1 LNEIFNEKLDSS
13 TKYINIQYN
22 ITNFIDEIVNEKVN
36 ESLNLFE
43 KKNDINNKSFQ
54 NDINNQ
60 IRDINNNINNV
71 ARSINSSSNEINL
84 AEIIEIK
91 NEVNSLTNNYN
102 KINDSYVDLVKKVKL
117 VEENIINQLKENNLN
132 ERDKNLNIRIENL
145 ESNKCNEQIE
155 EIREIS
161 RDFKLQ
167 LEKQSKDSEIKN
179 IIINQKLKEL
189 KVDVDVITANLKD
202 KTLIESQTTKLNIN
216 EFSIVDLENN
226 VRKLQDEFKNYD
238 ILHQNNKDQL
248 NKEKEDIISKLVS
261 INKQYNDSNDK
272 IINLEKKFEHAN
284 DKFNSINSIF
294 YKNNVK
300 ILSSLK
306 NSFELFFNQSYDN
319 FYNSIEKV
327 INKLYNGLSGNIISL
342 NTNFINY
349 IRRTEK
355 IYFNF
360 TTHNKLQLDKNN
372 KQTTSISDISKEINS
387 LLKSN
392 EISKTEITKIIDS
405 LNEKIVKQE
414 ENQNIKIEVIEKSLI
429 KNSESLKLL
438 EKNLNIKTINNENT
452 NNPNNCINPNNS
464 SNSYKRRNT
473 ELLNKKEESL
483 IFEDANNKLIKVS

>member
-1 LNEIFNEKLDSS
+1 M
-13 TKYINIQYN
+13 
-22 ITNFIDEIVNEKVN
+22 
-36 ESLNLFE
+36 
-43 KKNDINNKSFQ
+43 
-54 NDINNQ
+54 
-60 IRDINNNINNV
+60 
-71 ARSINSSSNEINL
+71 
-84 AEIIEIK
+84 
-91 NEVNSLTNNYN
+91 
-102 KINDSYVDLVKKVKL
+102 
-117 VEENIINQLKENNLN
+117 
-132 ERDKNLNIRIENL
+132 
-145 ESNKCNEQIE
+145 CNHY
-155 EIREIS
+155 
-161 RDFKLQ
+161 L
-167 LEKQSKDSEIKN
+167 
-179 IIINQKLKEL
+179 
-189 KVDVDVITANLKD
+189 
-202 KTLIESQTTKLNIN
+202 
-216 EFSIVDLENN
+216 
-226 VRKLQDEFKNYD
+226 
-238 ILHQNNKDQL
+238 
-248 NKEKEDIISKLVS
+248 
-261 INKQYNDSNDK
+261 
-272 IINLEKKFEHAN
+272 
-284 DKFNSINSIF
+284 
-294 YKNNVK
+294 
-300 ILSSLK
+300 
-306 NSFELFFNQSYDN
+306 
-319 FYNSIEKV
+319 
-327 INKLYNGLSGNIISL
+327 ISL